1 MGNKHK
7 FFSFDFELRLRL
19 TFLEIVNSYQTDSY
33 CFKTNNG
40 NTRIKGEICSNPF
53 EHISHIVLFS
63 LLTLNKWMLTEK
75 KYVVVT
81 FQREYYQTWKKSGQ
95 INLPVSFLEHN
106 LQMLSLPPH
115 ISVTLFYA
123 IYNILELSPDFQ
135 CKFVIPP
142 EAYIKGKE
150 SGYNMYELPR
160 NKSKIHNKKTRM
172 TCFSGFF

>member
-1 MGNKHK
+1 M
-7 FFSFDFELRLRL
+7 
-19 TFLEIVNSYQTDSY
+19 
-33 CFKTNNG
+33 
-40 NTRIKGEICSNPF
+40 
-53 EHISHIVLFS
+53 FS
-63 LLTLNKWMLTEK
+63 LMTLNKWEEICYSHISKGINITK
-75 KYVVVT
+75 
-81 FQREYYQTWKKSGQ
+81 REKKSGQ
-95 INLPVSFLEHN
+95 INVPVSFLEHN